1 MPRFVIS
8 FGARPRISS
17 PSSLMLPRAGTSPVI
32 ALHSVVLPMPLRPTM
47 PSTPRSSMRL
57 TLCSAWARP

>member
-1 MPRFVIS
+1 MPRRVIS

-17 PSSLMLPRAGTSPVI
+17 PPSFTLPVARTRPVM

-47 PSTPRSSMRL
+47 PEHALSSVKLTP
-57 TLCSAWARP
+57 CSAWARP